1 MALKKG
7 WNRRLAL
14 GAGAAL
20 FLGGNYIA
28 GRSKTASPHHPR
40 LKPGTFH
47 LGNAAEPF
55 TLDPN
60 LSDATWEDFIIGDL
74 MMGLA
79 TEDSLARPVPG
90 MAERWETSPDGLI
103 WTFHLRETQ
112 WSDGVPLTAEDF
124 LYAWRRVLDPK
135 TAASYAYFPYIIKN
149 AELIN
154 AGKLPGSALG
164 AYARGPHTLEV
175 HLEHPAPYLLEMLTH
190 GSMMPVP
197 RHVVEAKGKDWTRP
211 GNYVGNGAFM
221 LEEWVPNDHIRAVK
235 NPRFFDAVNVKLEEI
250 IYYPTDDYAAGFRR
264 LRGGE
269 LDATDRL
276 ENNQFGWIKK
286 NMPEL
291 LAPVPQLIMDMVQ
304 VNLTKKPFDDIRIRR
319 AINLSINREA
329 ITDRIVPVGY
339 IPAYNI
345 VPPGTANFPGA
356 NALDFKTMPYPARTA
371 EAQKLMREAGF
382 GPNKRLRTTYLI
394 RSTAAGSYRAVAAA
408 LQQMFALAYID
419 ASIIPTDAQVFYK
432 QIQEHDFDMAQ
443 PGWQADFNDA
453 SNFLD
458 LFRTGGGNNWAAYSN
473 PEFDRMLQS
482 AQDDI
487 DLVSRGAKLAAAETL
502 VLKDHAAMPLF
513 FWVSGNLVRPYVKGW
528 DANVLDKH
536 RARWFSIDENARA
549 SLLIS

>member
-1 MALKKG
+1 MPALKN

-14 GAGAAL
+14 GGGAAL
-20 FLGGNYIA
+20 LLGGSYLA
-28 GRSKTASPHHPR
+28 GRSRTAAPHHPS
-40 LKPGTFH
+40 LKPGSFH

-79 TEDSLARPVPG
+79 TEDSMARPVPG
-90 MAERWETSPDGLI
+90 MAERWETSADGLT
-103 WTFHLRETQ
+103 WTFHLRDTQ
-112 WSDGVPLTAEDF
+112 WSDGTPLTAHDF
-124 LYAWRRVLDPK
+124 LFAWRRVLDPK

-149 AELIN
+149 AEPIN

-164 AYARGPHTLEV
+164 AYARDPRTLEV

-221 LEEWVPNDHIRAVK
+221 LKEWIPNDHITVVK
-235 NPRFFDAVNVKLEEI
+235 NPRFFDAANVALEQVV
-250 IYYPTDDYAAGFRR
+250 YYPTDDYAAALRR
-264 LRGGE
+264 LRAGE
-269 LDATDRL
+269 LDAADRL
-276 ENNQFGWIKK
+276 ENNQFAWIKK

-291 LAPVPQLIMDMVQ
+291 LDPVPQLIMDMIQ
-304 VNLTKKPFDDIRIRR
+304 VNLTKKPFDDIRVRR
-319 AINLSINREA
+319 ALNLSINREA
-329 ITDRIVPVGY
+329 ITGRIIPVGY
-339 IPAYNI
+339 LPAYNL
-345 VPPGTANFPGA
+345 VPPGTANFPGG
-356 NALDFKTMPYPARTA
+356 NALDFHDLPYPQRTA
-371 EAQKLMREAGF
+371 EAQRLMREAGF
-382 GPNKRLRTTYLI
+382 GPDKRLRTTYMI

-408 LQQMFALAYID
+408 LQQMFALVYVD
-419 ASIIPTDAQVFYK
+419 ASIIPTDGQVFYK

-473 PEFDRMLQS
+473 PAFDRMLQS

-487 DLVSRGAKLAAAETL
+487 DLESRGRKLAAAETIL
-502 VLKDHAAMPLF
+502 LKDQALMPLF

-528 DANVLDKH
+528 NANILDKH
-536 RARWFSIDENARA
+536 RARWISIDENARA

>member
-1 MALKKG
+1 MPALKT

-14 GAGAAL
+14 GGGAAL
-20 FLGGNYIA
+20 LLGGSYLA
-28 GRSKTASPHHPR
+28 GRSRTAAAHHPS
-40 LKPGTFH
+40 LKPGSFH

-79 TEDSLARPVPG
+79 TEDSMARPVPG
-90 MAERWETSPDGLI
+90 MAERWETSADGLT
-103 WTFHLRETQ
+103 WTFHLRDTQ
-112 WSDGVPLTAEDF
+112 WSDGTPLTADDF
-124 LYAWRRVLDPK
+124 LFAWRRVLDPK

-149 AELIN
+149 AEPIN

-164 AYARGPHTLEV
+164 AYARDPRTLEV
-175 HLEHPAPYLLEMLTH
+175 HLEHPAPYLLEMLMHT
-190 GSMMPVP
+190 SMMPVP

-211 GNYVGNGAFM
+211 GNYVSNGAFM
-221 LEEWVPNDHIRAVK
+221 LKEWIPNDHITAVK
-235 NPRFFDAVNVKLEEI
+235 NPRFFDAANVALEQVV
-250 IYYPTDDYAAGFRR
+250 YYPTDDYAAGLRR
-264 LRGGE
+264 LRAGE

-291 LAPVPQLIMDMVQ
+291 LDPVPQLIMDMIQ
-304 VNLTKKPFDDIRIRR
+304 VNLTKKPFDDIRVRR

-329 ITDRIVPVGY
+329 ITGRIIPVGY
-339 IPAYNI
+339 LPAYNL
-345 VPPGTANFPGA
+345 VPPGTANFPGG
-356 NALDFKTMPYPARTA
+356 NALDFHDMPYPKRTA
-371 EAQKLMREAGF
+371 EAQRLMREAGF
-382 GPNKRLRTTYLI
+382 GPDKRLRATYMI

-408 LQQMFALAYID
+408 LQQMFALIYVD
-419 ASIIPTDAQVFYK
+419 ASIIPTDGQVFYK

-473 PEFDRMLQS
+473 PAFDQMLQS

-487 DLVSRGAKLAAAETL
+487 DLESRGKKLAAAEAL
-502 VLKDHAAMPLF
+502 LLKDQALMPLF

-528 DANVLDKH
+528 GANILDKH
-536 RARWFSIDENARA
+536 RSRWISIDEKARA
-549 SLLIS
+549 SLLIV